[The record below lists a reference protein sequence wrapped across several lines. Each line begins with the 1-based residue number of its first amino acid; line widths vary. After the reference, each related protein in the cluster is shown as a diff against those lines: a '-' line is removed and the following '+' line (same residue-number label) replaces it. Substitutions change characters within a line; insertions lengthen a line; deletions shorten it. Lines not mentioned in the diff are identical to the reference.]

1 MFCLGNS
8 ASKLFNYSTKYKKFE
23 NITKCKI
30 YSLFVAVLPQ
40 ILEKLEMLEPE
51 FCFCFC
57 LFICLLLFFFTF
69 EDILTV

>member
-8 ASKLFNYSTKYKKFE
+8 ASKFFNYSTKYKKFE

-30 YSLFVAVLPQ
+30 YSLFVAGLPQ

-51 FCFCFC
+51 FFFVFVFVC
-57 LFICLLLFFFTF
+57 LFVCLFFH
-69 EDILTV
+69 V